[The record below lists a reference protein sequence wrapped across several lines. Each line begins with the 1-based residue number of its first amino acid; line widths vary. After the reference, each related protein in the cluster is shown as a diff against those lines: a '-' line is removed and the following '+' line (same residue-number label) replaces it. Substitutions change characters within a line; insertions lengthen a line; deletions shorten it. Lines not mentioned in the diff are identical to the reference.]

1 MKEKY
6 MRLYY
11 SDFKKLIQT
20 MIPIL
25 IAQASTVGMNFM
37 DSAMSGHVSADDLA
51 GVSVGASLF
60 MPVQTSAMS
69 ILSAATPMIAQLLG
83 KKKLLGIPPIVR
95 TGLYLALVI
104 ACLFALVYYLF
115 IDNILAGLHLTP
127 RVEYIARF
135 YILAMVAAF
144 FFEAL
149 VLPLRSL
156 TDTVGRTSISMSLF
170 LLALPA
176 NGLFNY
182 MFIFG
187 KWGAPAMGG
196 IGAGIATLLTYVF
209 LVILFLLVILKNK
222 QFMGRELFS
231 SFASYGKDWREYL
244 ALGIPNGL
252 ATFMETS
259 LFGFIIIFLT
269 KFGTTVIAAHQ
280 AALNFSALIYMIPFS
295 CSLALTILVGIE
307 VGAKRY
313 DKAREFSRLGLLVTL
328 CAAVCTITFTVTMK
342 EWISSLY
349 TEELEV
355 MVLAQVFLVYCA
367 GWQLFDDIAAPI
379 QGILRGYKDAKV
391 PFFLMLLA
399 YWGCC
404 LPMGLFLDF
413 VLGHGAVSYWQGL
426 DFGVGCS
433 AVFLVARLLIIERR
447 MKEKS

>member
-1 MKEKY
+1 MY
-6 MRLYY
+6 F

-20 MIPIL
+20 MIPL
-25 IAQASTVGMNFM
+25 WIAQVSTIGMNFM

-60 MPVQTSAMS
+60 MPVLTSSMS
-69 ILSAATPMIAQLLG
+69 ILSAATPMIAQLWG
-83 KKKLLGIPPIVR
+83 KREIDSIPRIVR

-104 ACLFALVYYLF
+104 VCLFALGYFCF
-115 IDNILAGLHLTP
+115 IDQIMAGLQLAP
-127 RVEYIARF
+127 RVEYIAR
-135 YILAMVAAF
+135 YYMLAMVVAF

-149 VLPLRSL
+149 VIPLRSL
-156 TDTVGRTSISMSLF
+156 TDTIGSTSISMGLF
-170 LLALPA
+170 LFALPV

-209 LVILFLLVILKNK
+209 LLGLFLLVILQNRT
-222 QFMGRELFS
+222 FMGRKLFS
-231 SFASYGKDWREYL
+231 SISCHGKDWKEYL
-244 ALGIPNGL
+244 SLGIPNGL

-269 KFGTTVIAAHQ
+269 KFGTTVMAAHQ
-280 AALNFSALIYMIPFS
+280 AAMNFSAFIYVIPFS
-295 CSLALTILVGIE
+295 CSLAMTILVGIE
-307 VGAKRY
+307 VGAGRL
-313 DKAREFSRLGLLVTL
+313 DKARTFSRLGLLTTL
-328 CAAVCTITFTVTMK
+328 CAAVCTITFTVTMRG
-342 EWISSLY
+342 WISSLY
-349 TEELEV
+349 TEDLEV
-355 MVLAQVFLVYCA
+355 MALAQLFLLYCA

-413 VLGHGAVSYWQGL
+413 VLDHGAISYWQGL

-433 AVFLVARLLIIERR
+433 AAFLVIRLLIIERR
-447 MKEKS
+447 MKVKKLGVRS

>member
-209 LVILFLLVILKNK
+209 LLILFLLVILKNK

-231 SFASYGKDWREYL
+231 SFTSYGKDWKEYM

-413 VLGHGAVSYWQGL
+413 VLGHGAVAYWQGL

-433 AVFLVARLLIIERR
+433 AAFLLIRLFIIERR
-447 MKEKS
+447 MKEEK

>member
-209 LVILFLLVILKNK
+209 LLILFLLVILKNK

-231 SFASYGKDWREYL
+231 SFSSYGKDWKEYL

-433 AVFLVARLLIIERR
+433 AVFLVVRLLIIERR